1 LIDDAS
7 SFDGRQSR
15 PDLMQV
21 MLAIRAIN
29 SEYRIKIQ
37 GDIIVATVDRTT
49 SSSHGWKIHLFVRE
63 RQ

>member
-1 LIDDAS
+1 V
-7 SFDGRQSR
+7 
-15 PDLMQV
+15 QV

-29 SEYRIKIQ
+29 SEYRVKIQ